1 MKVYLL
7 LQIKNNFYLQNFS
20 FFKNVFLFIIC
31 FIVIPVEGKLNVLT
45 SSTNL
50 KSLTKYIAG
59 DRIQLESILKGQ
71 QDPHFLSPKPSYM
84 LKARTADLLIFI
96 GMDLEIGWLPSIIE
110 GARNPRIQKGKIG
123 YLDTSQFIQ
132 ALSIPEGKI
141 DRFFGDIHPYGNPH
155 FLLDPVR
162 AVQVSKGITQ
172 RLSRVDPENGDY
184 YVKNYKLFEKN
195 IKNKIKIWKK
205 RIKDSTVQKIVSY
218 HSSFEYFLDKFQI
231 NLTGLIEEK
240 PGIPPSA
247 KHILKLIKKMKE
259 SQTSCILMSSF
270 YSNKRV
276 NKIKQSVPTHIEV
289 VAIEVG
295 AFQKVTDYFLVIEG
309 IVQAIENCGTFAKE
323 QKKRN

>member
-1 MKVYLL
+1 MKLYLL
-7 LQIKNNFYLQNFS
+7 LPIKKNFFLQKFS
-20 FFKNVFLFIIC
+20 FLKRVFLFVIC

-50 KSLTKYIAG
+50 KSLTEYIAG
-59 DRIQLESILKGQ
+59 DRIQLESVLKGR

-84 LKARTADLLIFI
+84 LKVRKANLLIFV

-110 GARNPRIQKGKIG
+110 GARNPRIQRDKPG

-132 ALSIPEGKI
+132 ALSVPEGKV

-162 AVQVSKGITQ
+162 AVQVSKGISE
-172 RLSRVDPENGDY
+172 RLSHLDSENKDY
-184 YVKNYKLFEKN
+184 YLKNYKLFEEN

-205 RIKDSTVQKIVSY
+205 RIKNSTVQKVVTY
-218 HSSFEYFLDKFQI
+218 HNSFEYFLDEFQI
-231 NLTGLIEEK
+231 PLTGLIEEK

-247 KHILKLIKKMKE
+247 KHILSLIKKMRNN
-259 SQTSCILMSSF
+259 QTSCILMSSF
-270 YSNKRV
+270 YNNERAK
-276 NKIKQSVPTHIEV
+276 KIKQAIPTHIEV

-295 AFQKVTDYFLVIEG
+295 AFEKATDYFLVIEG
-309 IVQAIENCGTFAKE
+309 IVQAIENCGIFLKE
-323 QKKRN
+323 QKKKT